1 MGRGLIIMSI
11 EQEPA
16 VMNSLNLGVANK
28 TGDNPYMAMSQKVT
42 SEELVKAANGD
53 AGDITEIQDHVE
65 KLDTKVSEVESKV
78 EEVTSTVSNKVD
90 WSEYPSEPGRKAIV
104 LANHDSLTG
113 TTTTGEGANLLMLSK
128 WDVAD
133 LGSTKIHANLNTK
146 DTVTINDRDMI
157 VTDNNISTV
166 VTPGN
171 NIEITVGEA
180 SNHKTITVN
189 STALSE
195 ETADQKYLNKT
206 ESENFATK
214 ESLSNLETEVNNK
227 VDSTYVDQKIA
238 DLVGGAP
245 ETLDTLKELSDAL
258 AEGNDAVVAL
268 TQQIGAVDTKV
279 DAITLDSLGGAKKE
293 HTHTLADITDY
304 QEPDLSDVVRY
315 KEFEYNEPNRKTIQL
330 DNYDSISGL
339 TTGGVGANLVMLS
352 KWDVADFGSTQ
363 VHMNLNTLD
372 HVSINDDKLIAT
384 TDQIPD
390 VSNFVTSDGLNSAVA
405 TKADLEHNHTLS
417 QITDYVAPD
426 LSDLATKTE
435 VDEKVKSVTVDS
447 IGAANAEHTHTLA
460 EITDYQE
467 PDLTPYATK
476 EELSQKADVT
486 SLDSKLDKT
495 EAASTYAT
503 KVEVSNNVAWGTYP
517 EDPSRKAIILAN
529 HDSLTGTTTTG
540 DGANLLM
547 LSKWDVCDVGSTKIH
562 MNLNTSQAVT
572 VNDEALVLTD
582 KNLGT
587 SVIAGDNITITP
599 TEVSVPDSETKLNT
613 LVVGVTPNTFVETTE
628 FDKTKQDIDNLKQ
641 EDISQDGV
649 NISILNRLAALES
662 QVDSL
667 KKTNISVVDDIS
679 EGVSQPDQDLVISSQ
694 EPVVKTTT
702 VVGKSV
708 DFRNLNVDSSNMRI
722 TAEGGD
728 VILNNIN
735 TTGELKKSTANTV
748 FAINTNDYVRITQ
761 GDINQK
767 SYNCIEIGLNNTE
780 PKNIIIDGIDF
791 NSDLSNNAILVFAH
805 ADNAVLTISNC
816 HVKKCSNFLRL
827 SNRTNHKLTVN
838 IVNCQIDAWD
848 TNPKWAGFLCLQD
861 YTSANNEAALE
872 AKLFASDKITIN
884 LTNVTGPNG
893 KITTPEDMGLAFG
906 SQDPEKQLGYVIYGS
921 ELTTLPYTGNESMYP
936 TFTFK

>member
-1 MGRGLIIMSI
+1 MPI

-53 AGDITEIQDHVE
+53 VGDISEIQDRVE

-90 WSEYPSEPGRKAIV
+90 SA
-104 LANHDSLTG
+104 
-113 TTTTGEGANLLMLSK
+113 
-128 WDVAD
+128 
-133 LGSTKIHANLNTK
+133 
-146 DTVTINDRDMI
+146 
-157 VTDNNISTV
+157 
-166 VTPGN
+166 
-171 NIEITVGEA
+171 
-180 SNHKTITVN
+180 
-189 STALSE
+189 
-195 ETADQKYLNKT
+195 
-206 ESENFATK
+206 
-214 ESLSNLETEVNNK
+214 
-227 VDSTYVDQKIA
+227 YVDQKIA

-268 TQQIGAVDTKV
+268 TQQIGAVNAKV
-279 DAITLDSLGGAKKE
+279 DAITLDSLGGAEKE

-304 QEPDLSDVVRY
+304 QEPDLSDVVKY

-330 DNYDSISGL
+330 DNYDSISGV

-372 HVSINDDKLIAT
+372 NVSINDDKVIAT

-390 VSNFVTSDGLNSAVA
+390 VSSFVTSEGLNTAIS
-405 TKADLEHNHTLS
+405 TKADLVHNHTLN

-426 LSDLATKTE
+426 LS
-435 VDEKVKSVTVDS
+435 
-447 IGAANAEHTHTLA
+447 GF
-460 EITDYQE
+460 
-467 PDLTPYATK
+467 ATK
-476 EELSQKADVT
+476 EELAQKADAS

-495 EAASTYAT
+495 EAASIYAT

-599 TEVSVPDSETKLNT
+599 TEVDVPDSETKLNT

-708 DFRNLNVDSSNMRI
+708 DFKNLNVDSSNMKI

-906 SQDPEKQLGYVIYGS
+906 SQNLEKQLGYVIYGP

>member
-1 MGRGLIIMSI
+1 MPI

-53 AGDITEIQDHVE
+53 VGDISEIQDRVE

-90 WSEYPSEPGRKAIV
+90 SA
-104 LANHDSLTG
+104 
-113 TTTTGEGANLLMLSK
+113 
-128 WDVAD
+128 
-133 LGSTKIHANLNTK
+133 
-146 DTVTINDRDMI
+146 
-157 VTDNNISTV
+157 
-166 VTPGN
+166 
-171 NIEITVGEA
+171 
-180 SNHKTITVN
+180 
-189 STALSE
+189 
-195 ETADQKYLNKT
+195 
-206 ESENFATK
+206 
-214 ESLSNLETEVNNK
+214 
-227 VDSTYVDQKIA
+227 YVDQKIA

-268 TQQIGAVDTKV
+268 TQQIGAVNAKV
-279 DAITLDSLGGAKKE
+279 DAITLDSLGGAEKE

-304 QEPDLSDVVRY
+304 QEPDLSDVVKY

-330 DNYDSISGL
+330 DNYDSISGV

-372 HVSINDDKLIAT
+372 NVSINDDKVIAT

-390 VSNFVTSDGLNSAVA
+390 VSSFVTSEGLNTAIS
-405 TKADLEHNHTLS
+405 TKADLVHNHTLN

-426 LSDLATKTE
+426 LS
-435 VDEKVKSVTVDS
+435 
-447 IGAANAEHTHTLA
+447 GF
-460 EITDYQE
+460 
-467 PDLTPYATK
+467 ATK
-476 EELSQKADVT
+476 EELAQKADAS

-495 EAASTYAT
+495 EAASIYAT

-599 TEVSVPDSETKLNT
+599 TEVDVPDSETKLNT

-694 EPVVKTTT
+694 EPVLKTTT

-708 DFRNLNVDSSNMRI
+708 DFKNLNVDSSNMKI

-906 SQDPEKQLGYVIYGS
+906 SQNLEKQLGYVIYGP

>member
-1 MGRGLIIMSI
+1 MSI

-42 SEELVKAANGD
+42 SEELVKAAAGD
-53 AGDITEIQDHVE
+53 TADITELQDHVN
-65 KLDTKVSEVESKV
+65 KLDTKVTAVEGKV
-78 EEVTSTVSNKVD
+78 EEIKTTTEKKVD

-214 ESLSNLETEVNNK
+214 ESLSNLETEVNSK

-268 TQQIGAVDTKV
+268 TQQIGTVDAKV

-339 TTGGVGANLVMLS
+339 TTGGVGSNLVMLS

-426 LSDLATKTE
+426 LSGFATKTE
-435 VDEKVKSVTVDS
+435 VDEKVKSVTVES

-599 TEVSVPDSETKLNT
+599 TEVDVPDSETKLNT

-708 DFRNLNVDSSNMRI
+708 DFRNLNVDSSNMKI

-906 SQDPEKQLGYVIYGS
+906 SQDPEKQLGYVIYQ
-921 ELTTLPYTGNESMYP
+921 PAP
-936 TFTFK
+936 

>member
-1 MGRGLIIMSI
+1 MSI

-53 AGDITEIQDHVE
+53 VGDISEIQDHVE

-90 WSEYPSEPGRKAIV
+90 SA
-104 LANHDSLTG
+104 
-113 TTTTGEGANLLMLSK
+113 
-128 WDVAD
+128 
-133 LGSTKIHANLNTK
+133 
-146 DTVTINDRDMI
+146 
-157 VTDNNISTV
+157 
-166 VTPGN
+166 
-171 NIEITVGEA
+171 
-180 SNHKTITVN
+180 
-189 STALSE
+189 
-195 ETADQKYLNKT
+195 
-206 ESENFATK
+206 
-214 ESLSNLETEVNNK
+214 
-227 VDSTYVDQKIA
+227 YVDQKIA

-258 AEGNDAVVAL
+258 ADGNDAVVAL
-268 TQQIGAVDTKV
+268 TQQIGAVDAKV
-279 DAITLDSLGGAKKE
+279 DAITLDSLGGAEKE

-372 HVSINDDKLIAT
+372 NVSINDDKVIAT

-390 VSNFVTSDGLNSAVA
+390 VSNFVTSEGLNTAIS
-405 TKADLEHNHTLS
+405 TKADLVHNHTLN

-426 LSDLATKTE
+426 LSGL
-435 VDEKVKSVTVDS
+435 
-447 IGAANAEHTHTLA
+447 
-460 EITDYQE
+460 
-467 PDLTPYATK
+467 ATK
-476 EELSQKADVT
+476 EELAQKADAS
-486 SLDSKLDKT
+486 SLDSKLNKA
-495 EAASTYAT
+495 EAETTYAT
-503 KVEVSNNVAWGTYP
+503 KAEVADKVSWGTYP
-517 EDPSRKAIILAN
+517 EDPSRKAIVLAN
-529 HDSLTGTTTTG
+529 HDSITGTTTTD
-540 DGANLLM
+540 DGANLIM

-587 SVIAGDNITITP
+587 SVVAGDNITITP
-599 TEVSVPDSETKLNT
+599 TEVAVPDSETKLNT

-708 DFRNLNVDSSNMRI
+708 DFKNLNVDSSNMKI

-861 YTSANNEAALE
+861 YTSGDNEAALE

-906 SQDPEKQLGYVIYGS
+906 SQDLEKQLGYVIYGP

>member
-1 MGRGLIIMSI
+1 MSI

-42 SEELVKAANGD
+42 SEELVKAAAGD
-53 AGDITEIQDHVE
+53 TADITELQDHVN
-65 KLDTKVSEVESKV
+65 KLDTKVSEVENKV
-78 EEVTSTVSNKVD
+78 EEVT
-90 WSEYPSEPGRKAIV
+90 
-104 LANHDSLTG
+104 
-113 TTTTGEGANLLMLSK
+113 
-128 WDVAD
+128 
-133 LGSTKIHANLNTK
+133 
-146 DTVTINDRDMI
+146 
-157 VTDNNISTV
+157 
-166 VTPGN
+166 
-171 NIEITVGEA
+171 
-180 SNHKTITVN
+180 

-227 VDSTYVDQKIA
+227 VDSAYVDQKIA

-268 TQQIGAVDTKV
+268 TQQIGAVDAKV
-279 DAITLDSLGGAKKE
+279 DAITLDSLGGAEKE

-304 QEPDLSDVVRY
+304 QEPDLSDVVKY

-330 DNYDSISGL
+330 DNYDSISGV

-372 HVSINDDKLIAT
+372 NVSINDDKVIAT

-390 VSNFVTSDGLNSAVA
+390 VSNFVTSDGLNSAIA
-405 TKADLEHNHTLS
+405 TKADLVHNHTIS

-426 LSDLATKTE
+426 LSDFATKAE
-435 VDEKVKSVTVDS
+435 VSS
-447 IGAANAEHTHTLA
+447 L
-460 EITDYQE
+460 
-467 PDLTPYATK
+467 ATK
-476 EELSQKADVT
+476 EELAQKADAS
-486 SLDSKLDKT
+486 SLDSKLDKA
-495 EAASTYAT
+495 EAETTYAT
-503 KVEVSNNVAWGTYP
+503 KAEVTDKVSWDTYP
-517 EDPSRKAIILAN
+517 EDPSRKAIVLAN
-529 HDSLTGTTTTG
+529 HDSITGTTTTN
-540 DGANLLM
+540 DGANLIM

-587 SVIAGDNITITP
+587 SVVAGDNITITP
-599 TEVSVPDSETKLNT
+599 TEVAVPDSETKLNT
-613 LVVGVTPNTFVETTE
+613 LVVGVTPSTFVETTE
-628 FDKTKQDIDNLKQ
+628 FAKTKQDIDDLKQ

-649 NISILNRLAALES
+649 NISILNRLALLEA
-662 QVDSL
+662 QVDNL

-679 EGVSQPDQDLVISSQ
+679 KGVSQPDQDLVISSQ

-702 VVGKSV
+702 IVGKSV
-708 DFRNLNVDSSNMRI
+708 DFKNLNVDSSNMKI

-861 YTSANNEAALE
+861 YTSGDNEAALE

-906 SQDPEKQLGYVIYGS
+906 SQNLEKQLGYVIYGP

>member
-1 MGRGLIIMSI
+1 MSI

-42 SEELVKAANGD
+42 SEELVKAAAGD
-53 AGDITEIQDHVE
+53 TADITELQDHVE

-90 WSEYPSEPGRKAIV
+90 SA
-104 LANHDSLTG
+104 
-113 TTTTGEGANLLMLSK
+113 
-128 WDVAD
+128 
-133 LGSTKIHANLNTK
+133 
-146 DTVTINDRDMI
+146 
-157 VTDNNISTV
+157 
-166 VTPGN
+166 
-171 NIEITVGEA
+171 
-180 SNHKTITVN
+180 
-189 STALSE
+189 
-195 ETADQKYLNKT
+195 
-206 ESENFATK
+206 
-214 ESLSNLETEVNNK
+214 
-227 VDSTYVDQKIA
+227 YVDQKIA

-268 TQQIGAVDTKV
+268 TQQIGAVNAKV
-279 DAITLDSLGGAKKE
+279 DAITLDSLGGAEKE

-304 QEPDLSDVVRY
+304 QEPDLSDVVKY

-426 LSDLATKTE
+426 LSGFATKTE

-486 SLDSKLDKT
+486 SLNSKLDKT
-495 EAASTYAT
+495 EATSTYAT

-599 TEVSVPDSETKLNT
+599 TEVDVPDSETKLNT

-628 FDKTKQDIDNLKQ
+628 FDKTKQEIDNLKQ

-708 DFRNLNVDSSNMRI
+708 DFKNLNVDSSNMKI
-722 TAEGGD
+722 TAEDGD

-861 YTSANNEAALE
+861 YTSGDNEAALE

-906 SQDPEKQLGYVIYGS
+906 SQNLEKQLGYVIYQ
-921 ELTTLPYTGNESMYP
+921 PAP
-936 TFTFK
+936 

>member
-1 MGRGLIIMSI
+1 MSI

-42 SEELVKAANGD
+42 SEELVKAATGD
-53 AGDITEIQDHVE
+53 TADITELQDHVN
-65 KLDTKVSEVESKV
+65 KLDTKVSAVEGKV

-113 TTTTGEGANLLMLSK
+113 TMTSGEGANLLMLSK

-133 LGSTKIHANLNTK
+133 LGSIKIHANLNTK

-599 TEVSVPDSETKLNT
+599 TEVDVPDSETKLNT
-613 LVVGVTPNTFVETTE
+613 LVVDVKPNTFVETTE

-708 DFRNLNVDSSNMRI
+708 DFRNLNVDSSNMKI

-861 YTSANNEAALE
+861 YTSGDNEAALE

-906 SQDPEKQLGYVIYGS
+906 SQDLEKQLGYVICGP

>member
-1 MGRGLIIMSI
+1 MSI

-28 TGDNPYMAMSQKVT
+28 TGDNPYMAMSQKIT

-53 AGDITEIQDHVE
+53 TGDISEIQDHIE

-90 WSEYPSEPGRKAIV
+90 SA
-104 LANHDSLTG
+104 
-113 TTTTGEGANLLMLSK
+113 
-128 WDVAD
+128 
-133 LGSTKIHANLNTK
+133 
-146 DTVTINDRDMI
+146 
-157 VTDNNISTV
+157 
-166 VTPGN
+166 
-171 NIEITVGEA
+171 
-180 SNHKTITVN
+180 
-189 STALSE
+189 
-195 ETADQKYLNKT
+195 
-206 ESENFATK
+206 
-214 ESLSNLETEVNNK
+214 
-227 VDSTYVDQKIA
+227 YVDQKIA

-258 AEGNDAVVAL
+258 ADGNDAVVAL
-268 TQQIGAVDTKV
+268 TQQIGAVDAKV

-304 QEPDLSDVVRY
+304 QEPDLSDVVKY

-372 HVSINDDKLIAT
+372 NVSINDDKVIAT

-405 TKADLEHNHTLS
+405 TKADLVHNHTIS

-426 LSDLATKTE
+426 LSGL
-435 VDEKVKSVTVDS
+435 
-447 IGAANAEHTHTLA
+447 
-460 EITDYQE
+460 
-467 PDLTPYATK
+467 ATK
-476 EELSQKADVT
+476 EELAQKADT
-486 SLDSKLDKT
+486 SSLDSKLNKA
-495 EAASTYAT
+495 EAETTYAT
-503 KVEVSNNVAWGTYP
+503 KAEVADKVSWGTYP
-517 EDPSRKAIILAN
+517 EDPSRKAIVLAN
-529 HDSLTGTTTTG
+529 HDSITGTTTTD
-540 DGANLLM
+540 DGANLIM

-587 SVIAGDNITITP
+587 SVVAGDNITITP
-599 TEVSVPDSETKLNT
+599 TEVDVPDSETKLNT

-708 DFRNLNVDSSNMRI
+708 DFRNLNVDSSNMKI

-906 SQDPEKQLGYVIYGS
+906 SQDLEKQLGYVIYGP

>member
-1 MGRGLIIMSI
+1 MSI

-42 SEELVKAANGD
+42 SEELVKAAAGD
-53 AGDITEIQDHVE
+53 TADITELQDHVN
-65 KLDTKVSEVESKV
+65 KLDTKVTAVEGKV
-78 EEVTSTVSNKVD
+78 EEIKTTTEKKVD

-146 DTVTINDRDMI
+146 DTVTINDRDVV

-426 LSDLATKTE
+426 LSGFATKTE
-435 VDEKVKSVTVDS
+435 VDEKVKSVTVES

-599 TEVSVPDSETKLNT
+599 TEVDVPDSETKLNT
-613 LVVGVTPNTFVETTE
+613 LVVDVKPNTFVETTE

-667 KKTNISVVDDIS
+667 KKTNISIVDDIS

-708 DFRNLNVDSSNMRI
+708 DFRNLNVDSSNMKI

>member
-1 MGRGLIIMSI
+1 MPI

-16 VMNSLNLGVANK
+16 VMNSLNLGVASK

-53 AGDITEIQDHVE
+53 VGDISEIQDHVE
-65 KLDTKVSEVESKV
+65 KLDTKVSEVESKL
-78 EEVTSTVSNKVD
+78 EEVT
-90 WSEYPSEPGRKAIV
+90 
-104 LANHDSLTG
+104 
-113 TTTTGEGANLLMLSK
+113 
-128 WDVAD
+128 
-133 LGSTKIHANLNTK
+133 
-146 DTVTINDRDMI
+146 
-157 VTDNNISTV
+157 
-166 VTPGN
+166 
-171 NIEITVGEA
+171 
-180 SNHKTITVN
+180 

-426 LSDLATKTE
+426 LSGFATKTE
-435 VDEKVKSVTVDS
+435 VDEKVKSVTVES

-476 EELSQKADVT
+476 VEVSGLATKEELAQKADAS
-486 SLDSKLDKT
+486 SLNSKLDKA
-495 EAASTYAT
+495 EADNFATHDDLTTGLSNKLDTKTAESTYAKKT
-503 KVEVSNNVAWGTYP
+503 EIVDTVYWGRYP
-517 EDPSRKAIILAN
+517 SEPTRKAIILAN
-529 HDSLTGTTTTG
+529 HDSITGTTTTD
-540 DGANLLM
+540 DGANLIM

-599 TEVSVPDSETKLNT
+599 TEVDVPDSETKLNT

-708 DFRNLNVDSSNMRI
+708 DFRNLNVDSSNMKI

-791 NSDLSNNAILVFAH
+791 NSDLTNNAILVFAH
-805 ADNAVLTISNC
+805 ADNAVLTVSNC

-906 SQDPEKQLGYVIYGS
+906 SQNLEKQLGYVIYGP

>member
-1 MGRGLIIMSI
+1 MSI

-16 VMNSLNLGVANK
+16 VMNSLNLGVAAK

-42 SEELVKAANGD
+42 SEELIKAATGD
-53 AGDITEIQDHVE
+53 AADITELQDRIE
-65 KLDTKVSEVESKV
+65 KVDKKVSEVEGRV
-78 EEVTSTVSNKVD
+78 EEVKTATDNKVD
-90 WSEYPSEPGRKAIV
+90 WSEYPSDPGRRAIV

-113 TTTTGEGANLLMLSK
+113 TMVSGEGANLLMLSK
-128 WDVAD
+128 WDVTD
-133 LGSTKIHANLNTK
+133 LGSTKVHTNLNTK
-146 DTVTINDRDMI
+146 DVVTINDRDVV

-189 STALSE
+189 STALSK

-268 TQQIGAVDTKV
+268 TQQIGNVDAKV
-279 DAITLDSLGGAKKE
+279 DAITLDSLGGAEKE
-293 HTHTLADITDY
+293 HTHTLANITDY

-352 KWDVADFGSTQ
+352 KWDVVDFGSTQ

-372 HVSINDDKLIAT
+372 HVSINDDKVIAT

-405 TKADLEHNHTLS
+405 TKADLKHNHTLS

-467 PDLTPYATK
+467 PDLT
-476 EELSQKADVT
+476 
-486 SLDSKLDKT
+486 
-495 EAASTYAT
+495 
-503 KVEVSNNVAWGTYP
+503 
-517 EDPSRKAIILAN
+517 
-529 HDSLTGTTTTG
+529 
-540 DGANLLM
+540 
-547 LSKWDVCDVGSTKIH
+547 
-562 MNLNTSQAVT
+562 
-572 VNDEALVLTD
+572 
-582 KNLGT
+582 
-587 SVIAGDNITITP
+587 
-599 TEVSVPDSETKLNT
+599 
-613 LVVGVTPNTFVETTE
+613 TFVEITE
-628 FDKTKQDIDNLKQ
+628 FDRTKQDIDNLKQ

-708 DFRNLNVDSSNMRI
+708 DFRNLNVDSSNMKI

-906 SQDPEKQLGYVIYGS
+906 SQNLEKQLGYVIYQ
-921 ELTTLPYTGNESMYP
+921 PAP
-936 TFTFK
+936 

>member
-1 MGRGLIIMSI
+1 MSI

-42 SEELVKAANGD
+42 SEELVKAAAGD
-53 AGDITEIQDHVE
+53 TADITELQDHVN

-90 WSEYPSEPGRKAIV
+90 SA
-104 LANHDSLTG
+104 
-113 TTTTGEGANLLMLSK
+113 
-128 WDVAD
+128 
-133 LGSTKIHANLNTK
+133 
-146 DTVTINDRDMI
+146 
-157 VTDNNISTV
+157 
-166 VTPGN
+166 
-171 NIEITVGEA
+171 
-180 SNHKTITVN
+180 
-189 STALSE
+189 
-195 ETADQKYLNKT
+195 
-206 ESENFATK
+206 
-214 ESLSNLETEVNNK
+214 
-227 VDSTYVDQKIA
+227 YVDQKIA

-258 AEGNDAVVAL
+258 AEGNDVVVAL
-268 TQQIGAVDTKV
+268 TQQVGAVNAKV
-279 DAITLDSLGGAKKE
+279 DAITLDSLGGAEKE

-304 QEPDLSDVVRY
+304 QEPDLSDVVKY

-426 LSDLATKTE
+426 LSGFATKTE

-486 SLDSKLDKT
+486 SLNSKLDKT

-599 TEVSVPDSETKLNT
+599 TEVDVPDSETKLNT
-613 LVVGVTPNTFVETTE
+613 LVVDVKPNTFVETTE

-708 DFRNLNVDSSNMRI
+708 DFKNLSVDSSNMKI
-722 TAEGGD
+722 TAEDGD

-906 SQDPEKQLGYVIYGS
+906 SQDLEKQLGYVIYQ
-921 ELTTLPYTGNESMYP
+921 PAP
-936 TFTFK
+936 

>member
-1 MGRGLIIMSI
+1 MSI

-42 SEELVKAANGD
+42 SEELVKAAAGD
-53 AGDITEIQDHVE
+53 TADITELQDHVN
-65 KLDTKVSEVESKV
+65 KLDTKVSAVEGKV

-90 WSEYPSEPGRKAIV
+90 SA
-104 LANHDSLTG
+104 
-113 TTTTGEGANLLMLSK
+113 
-128 WDVAD
+128 
-133 LGSTKIHANLNTK
+133 
-146 DTVTINDRDMI
+146 
-157 VTDNNISTV
+157 
-166 VTPGN
+166 
-171 NIEITVGEA
+171 
-180 SNHKTITVN
+180 
-189 STALSE
+189 
-195 ETADQKYLNKT
+195 
-206 ESENFATK
+206 
-214 ESLSNLETEVNNK
+214 
-227 VDSTYVDQKIA
+227 YVDQKIA

-258 AEGNDAVVAL
+258 ADGNDAVVAL

-304 QEPDLSDVVRY
+304 QEPDLSDVVKY

-372 HVSINDDKLIAT
+372 NVSINDDKLIAT

-405 TKADLEHNHTLS
+405 TKANLEHNHTLS
-417 QITDYVAPD
+417 Q
-426 LSDLATKTE
+426 
-435 VDEKVKSVTVDS
+435 
-447 IGAANAEHTHTLA
+447 
-460 EITDYQE
+460 ITDYQE

-476 EELSQKADVT
+476 VELSGKADT
-486 SLDSKLDKT
+486 TALDSKLDKV

-503 KVEVSNNVAWGTYP
+503 KAEVSGLATKEELAQKADVSSLDSKLDKAEADNFATHDDLTTGLSNKLDTKTAESTYAKKTEIVDTVYWGRYP
-517 EDPSRKAIILAN
+517 SEPTRKAIILAN
-529 HDSLTGTTTTG
+529 HDSITGTTTTD

-599 TEVSVPDSETKLNT
+599 TEVDVPDSETKLNT

-708 DFRNLNVDSSNMRI
+708 DFRNLNVDSSNMKI

-861 YTSANNEAALE
+861 YTSGDNEAALE

-893 KITTPEDMGLAFG
+893 KITTPEDMSLAFG
-906 SQDPEKQLGYVIYGS
+906 SQNLEKQLGYVIYGP

>member
-1 MGRGLIIMSI
+1 MPI

-16 VMNSLNLGVANK
+16 VMNSLNLGIANK
-28 TGDNPYMAMSQKVT
+28 TGDNPYMAMSQKIT
-42 SEELVKAANGD
+42 SEELVKAASGD
-53 AGDITEIQDHVE
+53 TGDISEIQDHVE

-78 EEVTSTVSNKVD
+78 DEVTSTVSNKVD
-90 WSEYPSEPGRKAIV
+90 SA
-104 LANHDSLTG
+104 
-113 TTTTGEGANLLMLSK
+113 
-128 WDVAD
+128 
-133 LGSTKIHANLNTK
+133 
-146 DTVTINDRDMI
+146 
-157 VTDNNISTV
+157 
-166 VTPGN
+166 
-171 NIEITVGEA
+171 
-180 SNHKTITVN
+180 
-189 STALSE
+189 
-195 ETADQKYLNKT
+195 
-206 ESENFATK
+206 
-214 ESLSNLETEVNNK
+214 
-227 VDSTYVDQKIA
+227 YVDQKIA

-258 AEGNDAVVAL
+258 AEGNDAVVTL
-268 TQQIGAVDTKV
+268 TQQIGAVGAKV
-279 DAITLDSLGGAKKE
+279 DAITLDSLGGAEKE

-304 QEPDLSDVVRY
+304 QEPDLSDVVKY

-330 DNYDSISGL
+330 DNYDSISGV

-372 HVSINDDKLIAT
+372 NVSINDDKVIAT

-390 VSNFVTSDGLNSAVA
+390 VSNFVTSDGLNSAIA
-405 TKADLEHNHTLS
+405 TKADLVHNHTIS

-426 LSDLATKTE
+426 LSDFATKAE
-435 VDEKVKSVTVDS
+435 VSS
-447 IGAANAEHTHTLA
+447 L
-460 EITDYQE
+460 
-467 PDLTPYATK
+467 ATK
-476 EELSQKADVT
+476 EELAQKADAS
-486 SLDSKLDKT
+486 SLDSKLDKA
-495 EAASTYAT
+495 EAETTYAT
-503 KVEVSNNVAWGTYP
+503 KAEVTDKVSWGTYP
-517 EDPSRKAIILAN
+517 EDPSRKAIVLAN
-529 HDSLTGTTTTG
+529 HDSITGTTTTD
-540 DGANLLM
+540 DGANLIM

-587 SVIAGDNITITP
+587 SVVAGDNITITP
-599 TEVSVPDSETKLNT
+599 TEVAVPDSETKLNT
-613 LVVGVTPNTFVETTE
+613 LVVGVTPSTFVETTE
-628 FDKTKQDIDNLKQ
+628 FAKTKQDIDDLKQ

-649 NISILNRLAALES
+649 NISILNRLALLEA
-662 QVDSL
+662 QVDNL

-679 EGVSQPDQDLVISSQ
+679 KGVSQPDQDLVISSQ

-702 VVGKSV
+702 IVGKSV
-708 DFRNLNVDSSNMRI
+708 DFKNLNVNSSNMKI

-861 YTSANNEAALE
+861 YTSGDNEAALE

-906 SQDPEKQLGYVIYGS
+906 SQDSEKQLGYVIYGP